1 MILNTMRILPFA
13 LFLILFIAACGGDE
27 ADDLSAEPEDTQAH
41 THATAEDAA
50 TIAETTPTMVD
61 GVQVIEVEAGMMGF
75 APKKIALEAG
85 VPARLVFTRTV
96 ESACSEQV
104 QIPALG
110 IEKTDLP
117 LNEPVAIAFTP
128 EKGGSFTFVCGMD
141 MQTGTLLVEV

>member
-1 MILNTMRILPFA
+1 MHMTSLKTLPLA
-13 LFLILFIAACGGDE
+13 LLLLLFIAACGGDA
-27 ADDLSAEPEDTQAH
+27 ADDLSAEPETQEH
-41 THATAEDAA
+41 THATAAEAA
-50 TIAETTPTMVD
+50 NTAETTPTMVD
-61 GVQVIEVEAGMMGF
+61 GVQIIEVEAGTMGF

-85 VPARLVFTRTV
+85 IPARLVFTRTV

-110 IEKTDLP
+110 VEKTDLP
-117 LNEPVAIAFTP
+117 LNEPVAIEFTP

>member
-1 MILNTMRILPFA
+1 MNLNPKKSLPFV
-13 LFLILFIAACGGDE
+13 LFLMLFLAACGGSETE
-27 ADDLSAEPEDTQAH
+27 APDAEPDAPAH
-41 THATAEDAA
+41 THATADGAA
-50 TIAETTPTMVD
+50 NTAETMPTMVD

-75 APKKIALEAG
+75 TPKKIALETG

-96 ESACSEQV
+96 ESSCSEQV

-110 IEKTDLP
+110 VEKTDLP
-117 LNEPVAIAFTP
+117 LNEPVAIEFTP

>member
-1 MILNTMRILPFA
+1 
-13 LFLILFIAACGGDE
+13 
-27 ADDLSAEPEDTQAH
+27 
-41 THATAEDAA
+41 
-50 TIAETTPTMVD
+50 MVD

-85 VPARLVFTRTV
+85 VPARLVFTRTI

-110 IEKTDLP
+110 VEKTDLP
-117 LNEPVAIAFTP
+117 LNKPVAIEFTP